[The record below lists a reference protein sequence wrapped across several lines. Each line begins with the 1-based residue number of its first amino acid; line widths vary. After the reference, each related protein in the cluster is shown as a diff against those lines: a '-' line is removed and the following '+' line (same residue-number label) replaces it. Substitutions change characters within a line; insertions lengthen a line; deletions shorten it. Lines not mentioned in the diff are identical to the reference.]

1 MISQTSEYALRA
13 VVYLATRPGG
23 ASTSAHEI
31 AESTRVPVG
40 YLQKVLRSLAKA
52 EILTAQR
59 GSGGGFSLA
68 KVPTAIRV
76 LDVLRATD
84 GSLARIERCPLGIT
98 GHMKLCS
105 LHRMIDQEIAHA
117 EQTFSTTT
125 IADLIADNPDFA
137 PLCRTNIPQSVPL
150 RINLGRP
157 SDDPE

>member
-1 MISQTSEYALRA
+1 MITQTSEYALRA
-13 VVYLATRPGG
+13 IVYLATLPGG
-23 ASTSAHEI
+23 ASTSANEI
-31 AESTRVPVG
+31 AESTKVPVG

-76 LDVLRATD
+76 LDVLKATD
-84 GSLARIERCPLGIT
+84 GSLARIERCPLGIK

-125 IADLIADNPDFA
+125 IADLIAENPEIT
-137 PLCRTNIPQSVPL
+137 PLCGAKIPQSVAL
-150 RINLGRP
+150 RVKP
-157 SDDPE
+157 